1 MTMYIIGALVL
12 LIAGA
17 YVYNEIQSESR
28 LKPNWEAFANKHK
41 LAFEALGERF
51 TVKGNYKGHALHLFT
66 WTELKTWGTTARV
79 LVRAQLPDDMS
90 ITREDALQKFIS
102 PDLQLQDATL
112 DNALRF
118 EGADRARLA
127 ALLHPPATR
136 AALRTMV
143 KLGVSFE
150 LRGQLIEYKAKGHLP
165 IEEVLPHLD
174 AMCQLADALNEAA
187 GA

>member
-12 LIAGA
+12 LVLGA

-41 LAFEALGERF
+41 LSFEALGERF
-51 TVKGNYKGHALHLFT
+51 TVKGYYNGHALHLFT
-66 WTELKTWGTTARV
+66 WTELKRWGTTARV
-79 LVRAQLPDDMS
+79 LVRAPLPDDMR

-102 PDLQLQDATL
+102 PDLQLHDPTL

-127 ALLHPPATR
+127 ALLDTPVTR
-136 AALRTMV
+136 AALHTMV

-150 LRGQLIEYKAKGHLP
+150 LRGQLLEYTASGHLP
-165 IEEVLPHLD
+165 IEQLLPHLD